1 MAPDRLNI
9 MTLKNVAADGTF
21 DLPRLNSDHRVMEMG
36 RMTREY
42 ARG

>member
-21 DLPRLNSDHRVMEMG
+21 VPRLNSDHRVTEMG
-36 RMTREY
+36 RTTREY